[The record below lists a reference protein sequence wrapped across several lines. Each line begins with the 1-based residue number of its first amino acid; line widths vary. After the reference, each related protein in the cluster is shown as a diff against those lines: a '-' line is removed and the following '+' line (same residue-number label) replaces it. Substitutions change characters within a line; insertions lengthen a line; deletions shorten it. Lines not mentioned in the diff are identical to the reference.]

1 MFGLHEAHRGETYKP
16 PVWIAKLASI
26 HKDQAFREE
35 KHGPPPG
42 QDEQKTEEKR
52 PPRSEGEHEDEDRGE
67 SKSTLVLKWF
77 FLAMSIGLMF
87 TTFLGIYMAFKFNRS
102 RALLWTLLI
111 AGAVIPVAL
120 IVMMT

>member
-1 MFGLHEAHRGETYKP
+1 MDRR
-16 PVWIAKLASI
+16 PVRTDKRR
-26 HKDQAFREE
+26 K
-35 KHGPPPG
+35 K
-42 QDEQKTEEKR
+42 KR

-111 AGAVIPVAL
+111 AGRRDSGGADRNDDLARR
-120 IVMMT
+120 